1 MFLTECSSRYLYPRY
16 DFARLFNWHSMHHQP
31 HSLELV
37 GMVDFS
43 NTRFGNDVQAI
54 VGNNLGHMF
63 AK

>member
-1 MFLTECSSRYLYPRY
+1 
-16 DFARLFNWHSMHHQP
+16 
-31 HSLELV
+31 V